1 MAIDRQRIY
10 HKRDRLRQL
19 RAFCRAARLESFA
32 GAALQLDVSPPAV
45 STHVRELEHELELRL
60 FDRSGSRVS
69 LTSAGEALY
78 ALAEP
83 LVEGMDA
90 LPNILIENI
99 NGSDSGWFELAATAV
114 AASFVLPSCLKRFRD
129 RHPGIRVR
137 VRNCLFREGIRFV
150 LDEDVEFLLGAK
162 DDYPQE
168 SVEYQEL
175 LTYAMVLIT
184 PLDHPLA
191 GRDTVPLEETVQWPA
206 VVPPT
211 GFYTREIE
219 EAYQTSLEECA
230 VECNIAV
237 EVRGWEGIKR
247 YVERG
252 FGIATIPSI
261 CVGETDRLSVV
272 SLPDSFP
279 RLGFGVFTRRDR
291 ILDPIVRRFLR
302 FMRLDFPS
310 FAARAPH
317 AR

>member
-219 EAYQTSLEECA
+219 EAYQTSP
-230 VECNIAV
+230 
-237 EVRGWEGIKR
+237 RGMR
-247 YVERG
+247 SRVQHRG
-252 FGIATIPSI
+252 RGSRMGRNQALRRARLRDRHKFPAFAWGRPIGSRSFHFRIPSRASVSG
-261 CVGETDRLSVV
+261 CSRAATVSSTRLCG
-272 SLPDSFP
+272 DSC
-279 RLGFGVFTRRDR
+279 G
-291 ILDPIVRRFLR
+291 
-302 FMRLDFPS
+302 S
-310 FAARAPH
+310 
-317 AR
+317 